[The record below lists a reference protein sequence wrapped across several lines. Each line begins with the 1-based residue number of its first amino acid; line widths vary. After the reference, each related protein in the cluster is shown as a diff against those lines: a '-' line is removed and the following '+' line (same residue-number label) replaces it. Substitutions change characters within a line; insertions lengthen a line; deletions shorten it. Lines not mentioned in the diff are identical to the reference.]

1 MNQNPIIA
9 LDFKTID
16 EVLSFLQPF
25 NEPLFVKIGMELYLQ
40 NGPTIIEQVR
50 ALGHDIFLDLKLHDI
65 PNTVGMAMEGLA
77 RLDIQMINV
86 HAAGGSKMM
95 AEALAGLKRGGS
107 QAKLIAVTQLTSTS
121 QEMMQQEQL
130 INTTMNDSILNYA
143 KITKEA
149 GLDGVVCSANESE
162 MITKALGKTFLKVTP
177 GIRMPEDSK
186 GDQVRI
192 ATPHFA
198 REHGATHIVVG
209 RSITKDSNPIEKYN
223 TIKKAWLN
231 E

>member
-130 INTTMNDSILNYA
+130 INTTINDSILNYA

-209 RSITKDSNPIEKYN
+209 RSITKDSNAIEKYN